1 MGIKQWFGK
10 GIMSMLEAHQEQR
23 NNILGTA
30 QPQTAI
36 NEMERMFG
44 NCSPAVV
51 AFKIENGFVVRT
63 VNQTELYE
71 GKRQSG
77 FHYCKDHIEIAEH
90 IIASETKRKL
100 GIEPIDNE
108 YVQEHLA
115 AERARAVATQWQ
127 QGGFAKSKRA
137 TNRT

>member
-10 GIMSMLEAHQEQR
+10 GLTSLIEAHQEQR
-23 NNILGTA
+23 NNILGNA
-30 QPQTAI
+30 SPQMAT
-36 NEMERMFG
+36 EMERMFG

-63 VNQTELYE
+63 VSQAELYE

-77 FHYCKDHIEIAEH
+77 FHYCKDHMEIAEH

-100 GIEPIDNE
+100 GIGEE
-108 YVQEHLA
+108 YLEEHYA
-115 AERARAVATQWQ
+115 AEKARAVAM

>member
-10 GIMSMLEAHQEQR
+10 SLVSLIQDTQVGAYPSEVRQA
-23 NNILGTA
+23 T
-30 QPQTAI
+30 
-36 NEMERMFG
+36 EMERMFG

-63 VNQTELYE
+63 VSQAELYE

-100 GIEPIDNE
+100 GIDEE
-108 YVQEHLA
+108 YLEEHYA
-115 AERARAVATQWQ
+115 AEKARAVAM

-137 TNRT
+137 TTRT

>member
-23 NNILGTA
+23 NNILGNA

-36 NEMERMFG
+36 SEMERMFG
-44 NCSPAVV
+44 NVSPAVV

-63 VNQTELYE
+63 VNQAELYE

-100 GIEPIDNE
+100 GIGEE
-108 YVQEHLA
+108 YLEEHYA
-115 AERARAVATQWQ
+115 AEKAHAVAT

-137 TNRT
+137 TIRT

>member
-10 GIMSMLEAHQEQR
+10 GIMSMLEAHQGQR
-23 NNILGTA
+23 NNILGSA
-30 QPQTAI
+30 QPQMTT
-36 NEMERMFG
+36 EMERMFG
-44 NCSPAVV
+44 NCSPVVV

-63 VNQTELYE
+63 VSQAELYE

-100 GIEPIDNE
+100 GIGE
-108 YVQEHLA
+108 YLEEHYA
-115 AERARAVATQWQ
+115 AEKAHAVAT

-137 TNRT
+137 TTRT